1 MMFPMIAVIIAGGS
15 GTRLWPLS
23 TPDYPKHLLSLTG
36 EKSLLQNTL
45 QRVQK
50 LTDDQ
55 KIWIGTEASHDH
67 HVRNQLKDFPTDHL
81 LIEPARRGTA
91 NCVLFVLRELKKAG
105 VSSDEPVAILW
116 ADHLIRD
123 EQGFVAA
130 FKRAATLAKKYK
142 KVVFIGAEPW
152 YASTGFGY
160 MEHGPAFD
168 NEPQTYDLLKYH
180 EKPDQE
186 TAKNYLAS
194 GKYFW
199 NMGYMV
205 ATMETI
211 EREAKAQAPN
221 FWKVFEKLEGAR
233 DNDLEK
239 TYRSLKSEALDY
251 AFSERL
257 TNALVIAGSFDWVD
271 VGSFGDLHSI
281 SDQDER
287 GNHVRGDAV
296 EIDGVSNSYVRN
308 DTDTPVAVIGVD
320 NIVVVNT
327 PNGVLVTNKN
337 FAQKVGDVSKRF
349 LK

>member
-23 TPDYPKHLLSLTG
+23 TPDYPKHLLQLTN

-45 QRVQK
+45 ARVRK
-50 LTDDQ
+50 LTDDS
-55 KIWIGTEASHDH
+55 KIWIGTEATHDH
-67 HVRNQLKDFPTDHL
+67 HVRNQLTDFPNEHL

-105 VSSDEPVAILW
+105 VANDEPIAILW

-123 EQGFVAA
+123 EQGFTTA
-130 FKRAATLAKKYK
+130 FKRAASIAKKYK
-142 KVVFIGAEPW
+142 KVVFIGAEPL
-152 YASTGFGY
+152 YPSTGFGY
-160 MEHGPAFD
+160 MEHGPIYD
-168 NEPQTYDLLKYH
+168 NEPQTFELLKYH
-180 EKPDQE
+180 EKPNQE
-186 TAKNYLAS
+186 TAKKYLAS

-211 EREAKAQAPN
+211 EREARAQAPQ
-221 FWKVFEKLEGAR
+221 FWKVYEQLEAVK
-233 DNDLEK
+233 NEDLDK
-239 TYRSLKSEALDY
+239 TYRSLDSEALDY

-257 TNALVIAGSFDWVD
+257 SGALVISGSFDWVD
-271 VGSFGDLHSI
+271 VGSFGDLHGI
-281 SDQDER
+281 SDQDKD
-287 GNHVRGDAV
+287 GNHVRGKLV

-308 DTDTPVAVIGVD
+308 DTDLPVAVIGVD

-327 PNGVLVTNKN
+327 PNGILVTNKN